1 MNNTSQNKSLIINLV
16 SALVVFAINLLISFL
31 LTPFIVNTLG
41 SEANAFVTMANTF
54 VSYITIITL
63 ALNSMS
69 SRFITVSLVNGDTQK
84 ADEYYSSTFAGNVA
98 LMAILSI
105 PVTLGIV
112 FLDKFL
118 KISPDLVMPVKLL
131 FMFVFISFF
140 ISTVMP
146 VWNVA
151 AFATNR
157 VYLQSIGNMISN
169 GTRALVIVLLFACFP
184 TKLWYVGLAGVVS
197 MVALQIWQFIY
208 KRRILNE
215 LKVSFKNM
223 HLSRIRELLATGI
236 WNSVNQL
243 GVILFGGLDLILANT
258 FVTKWMGIISVAQ
271 IVPNFLGSLQGTI
284 TSVFT
289 PNMTILFAQGKI
301 EELKKEVF
309 KAGKIN
315 IALLGIPFAILIA
328 FGQSFFELWMP
339 ELNSL
344 NLQILSITYALS
356 FAVVV
361 GTAPLWN
368 LFVIVNKTKANSNSV
383 IISGLFSVIITIITL
398 EYTHSFWAALAICGI
413 SSITSILRNIL
424 FVIPV
429 SAKYLHL
436 KWTTFFPLLGYTI
449 LNFVVDILLG
459 MGITKVIRVDSW
471 ASLLIASVLL
481 VIVSL
486 IFAFLV
492 ILNKNE
498 RRFIATT
505 LMRK

>member
-1 MNNTSQNKSLIINLV
+1 MNKTSTNKSLVINLV

-31 LTPFIVNTLG
+31 LTPYIVKTLG
-41 SEANAFVTMANTF
+41 GDANAFVTMANTF
-54 VSYITIITL
+54 VSYITIITV
-63 ALNSMS
+63 ALNSMA
-69 SRFITVSLVNGDTQK
+69 SRFITIALVNGDKQE
-84 ADEYYSSTFAGNVA
+84 ADEFYSSTFAGNVA

-197 MVALQIWQFIY
+197 MVALQIWQFSY
-208 KRRILNE
+208 KRRILKD
-215 LKVSFKNM
+215 LRVKVKNI
-223 HLSRIRELLATGI
+223 HFSRIKELLATGI

-243 GVILFGGLDLILANT
+243 GVLLFGGLDLILANAFAT
-258 FVTKWMGIISVAQ
+258 EWMKIIAVAQ
-271 IVPNFLGSLQGTI
+271 VVPNFLGSLQGTI

-289 PNMTILFAQGKI
+289 PNMTILYAKGKI
-301 EELKKEVF
+301 DELKQELF
-309 KAGKIN
+309 RAGKIN
-315 IALLGIPFAILIA
+315 IALLGIPFAILLA
-328 FGQSFFELWMP
+328 FGHDFFTLWVP
-339 ELNSL
+339 EMDPT
-344 NLQILSITYALS
+344 NLQILSILYSLS
-356 FAVVV
+356 YAVVV

-368 LFVIVNKTKANSNSV
+368 LFIIVNKTKANSNSV
-383 IISGLFSVIITIITL
+383 IISGVISVAATIVAL
-398 EYTHSFWAALAICGI
+398 EYTHSLGAAIAICGI
-413 SSITSILRNIL
+413 SSIISILRNVV

-429 SAKYLHL
+429 SAKYLGL
-436 KWTTFFPLLGYTI
+436 KWTTFFPLLGYTL
-449 LNFVVDILLG
+449 LNFGGDILIGLIIRHFIPVHSWLTLAFAAILLMIFSLVLG
-459 MGITKVIRVDSW
+459 LFG
-471 ASLLIASVLL
+471 
-481 VIVSL
+481 
-486 IFAFLV
+486 
-492 ILNKNE
+492 ILNKSE
-498 RRFIATT
+498 RAFVLKKFI
-505 LMRK
+505 K

>member
-1 MNNTSQNKSLIINLV
+1 MNKTSTNKSLVINLV

-31 LTPFIVNTLG
+31 LTPYIVKTLG
-41 SEANAFVTMANTF
+41 GDANAFVTMANTF
-54 VSYITIITL
+54 VSYITIITV
-63 ALNSMS
+63 ALNSMA
-69 SRFITVSLVNGDTQK
+69 SRFITIALVNGNKQE
-84 ADEYYSSTFAGNVA
+84 ADEFYSSTFAGNVA
-98 LMAILSI
+98 LMGILTI

-197 MVALQIWQFIY
+197 MVALQIWQFSY
-208 KRRILNE
+208 KRRILKD
-215 LKVSFKNM
+215 LRVKVKNI
-223 HLSRIRELLATGI
+223 HFSRIKELLATGI

-243 GVILFGGLDLILANT
+243 GVLLFGGLDLILANAFAT
-258 FVTKWMGIISVAQ
+258 EWMKIIAVAQ
-271 IVPNFLGSLQGTI
+271 VVPNFLGSLQGTI

-289 PNMTILFAQGKI
+289 PNMTIMYAKRKI
-301 EELKKEVF
+301 DALKQEFF

-315 IALLGIPFAILIA
+315 IALLGIPFAILLT
-328 FGQSFFELWMP
+328 FGLDFFALWMP
-339 ELNSL
+339 KMDSTHLQVLSILYSL
-344 NLQILSITYALS
+344 NY
-356 FAVVV
+356 AVVV

-368 LFVIVNKTKANSNSV
+368 SFIIVNKTKANSNSV
-383 IISGLFSVIITIITL
+383 IISGVISVAATIVAL
-398 EYTHSFWAALAICGI
+398 EYTHSLGAAIAICGI
-413 SSITSILRNIL
+413 SSIISILRNVV

-429 SAKYLHL
+429 SAKYLGL
-436 KWTTFFPLLGYTI
+436 KWTTFFPLLGYTL
-449 LNFVVDILLG
+449 LNFGVDILIGLIIRHFIPVHSWLTLAFAAILLMIFSLG
-459 MGITKVIRVDSW
+459 FG
-471 ASLLIASVLL
+471 L
-481 VIVSL
+481 
-486 IFAFLV
+486 FG
-492 ILNKNE
+492 ILNKSE
-498 RRFIATT
+498 RAFVLRIFI
-505 LMRK
+505 K